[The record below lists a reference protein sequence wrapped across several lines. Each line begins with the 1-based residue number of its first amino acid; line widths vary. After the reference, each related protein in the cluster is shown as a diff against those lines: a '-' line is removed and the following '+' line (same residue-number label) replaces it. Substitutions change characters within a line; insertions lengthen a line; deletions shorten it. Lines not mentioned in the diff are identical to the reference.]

1 MFRQVRSEAPHL
13 PYLERLSMTAHDEI
27 QIFYDRHPYPPP
39 VADLDRYRQLWK
51 HGDRLRVD
59 HHLLWPPM
67 AYREDLDVLVAGC
80 GTSQAA
86 RHAIRQPTARVT
98 GIDVSATGLDHTRK
112 LKREYNLANLEIRQL
127 PIERVG
133 ELGRTFDKII
143 CTGVLHHLSDPEI
156 GLRALR
162 TVLEPDGAMVVMV
175 YAAYGRTGI
184 YMLQAYCR
192 RLGIGATEREIQDLL
207 SVLKEL
213 PRGHPLDHLLRG
225 SPDFR
230 QADALADALLNPRD
244 RAYTVPQLF
253 DLIERCGLAF
263 GRWYRQAPYL
273 PQCGVIATTPH
284 GSRLAQLTAQEQYA
298 ALELFRGTISRHSF
312 SVYRDDRSAAP
323 QPIRFDDEAWRDYV
337 PIRQPGV
344 VCVKERLPPGAAAV
358 LINQEH
364 LDTDLIHPINS
375 DEKSLFEAIDGDRT
389 IGEMME
395 DLPVSED
402 NPQRRERVRDFFER
416 LWWYD
421 HVVFDASKA
430 AAEGQGNKTRWTK
443 DDRQSTNDG

>member
-1 MFRQVRSEAPHL
+1 MHDPDATRNATPNKVS
-13 PYLERLSMTAHDEI
+13 DEI
-27 QIFYDRHPYPPP
+27 RAFYDRHPYPPP
-39 VADLDRYRQLWK
+39 VADLDRYRQLWVQ
-51 HGDRLRVD
+51 GDRLRVE
-59 HHLLWPPM
+59 HHLLWPAM
-67 AYREDLDVLVAGC
+67 AYREDLDVFVAGC

-86 RHAIRQPTARVT
+86 RHAIRQPAARVT
-98 GIDVSATGLDHTRK
+98 GIDVSATALEHTRK
-112 LKREYNLANLEIRQL
+112 LKREYKLTNLDVYQL
-127 PIERVG
+127 PVERVG

-143 CTGVLHHLSDPEI
+143 CTGVLHHLADPDA

-162 TVLEPDGAMVVMV
+162 SVLKPDGAMHLMV

-192 RLGIGATEREIQDLL
+192 QLGIGTTEGEIQDLL

-253 DLIERCGLAF
+253 DLIEGCRLAF

-284 GSRLAQLTAQEQYA
+284 GSRLAQLPAQEQYA

-312 SVYRDDRSAAP
+312 SVYRDDTSASP
-323 QPIRFDDEAWRDYV
+323 QPIRFDGQGWRDYV

-344 VCVKERLPPGAAAV
+344 ICVEERLPPGAAAV

-364 LDTDLIHPINS
+364 VDTDLVHPINS
-375 DEKSLFEAIDGDRT
+375 DEKTWFDAVNGERT
-389 IGEMME
+389 IGEIVNS
-395 DLPVSED
+395 LAVSKGSSG
-402 NPQRRERVRDFFER
+402 RRIRVRDFFKQ
-416 LWWYD
+416 LWRYD
-421 HVVFDASKA
+421 HVVFDASHT
-430 AAEGQGNKTRWTK
+430 GR
-443 DDRQSTNDG
+443 